1 MQTKMFRAKTIDEAM
16 AKVKNDLGPD
26 AMIVST
32 NRLRERIGGQ
42 QFEIAAVPSG
52 ESLSAEDGDGIGE
65 LKSELM
71 SIKEMLSILDHS
83 SGMIE
88 NLLEDPAV
96 LSLYGALLRNGVNA
110 RYARM
115 LVNQDGTPGND
126 TPSHPES
133 IRTRAI
139 GEIMQRI
146 RVSNPFAPHPEKR
159 IIGALVGT
167 TGVGKT
173 TTIAK
178 LAAQLMLKEKK
189 TVGLISIDNYRIGA
203 LEQLKTYANILGVP
217 CFPAFN
223 LEDLRFA
230 LRRLEGRDIV
240 LIDTA
245 GQSQYDRERLG
256 ELRQMMTDDLEIS
269 THLLLSTTT
278 TEAEMHQTAIR
289 FDTLNFRSYIF
300 TKIDEAKTC
309 GAILN
314 QVMNVN
320 RPISFITN
328 GQNVPEDI
336 ELARKQRVVELLFR
350 NK

>member
-1 MQTKMFRAKTIDEAM
+1 MRTRTFRAKTIDEAM

-32 NRLRERIGGQ
+32 NRLREDTGSQR
-42 QFEIAAVPSG
+42 FEIAAVPS
-52 ESLSAEDGDGIGE
+52 EDSLSDGNNGTISE
-65 LKSELM
+65 VKSELM
-71 SIKEMLSILDHS
+71 SIKEMIAILNHS

-88 NLLEDPAV
+88 NLLEHPAV
-96 LSLYGALLRNGVNA
+96 LSLYSALLRNGVSA
-110 RYARM
+110 RCAG
-115 LVNQDGTPGND
+115 LLLGQDTIPVNGAPI
-126 TPSHPES
+126 SPES
-133 IRTRAI
+133 IRKRTI
-139 GEIMQRI
+139 QEIMR
-146 RVSNPFAPHPEKR
+146 RVQVDNPFSDHPAKR
-159 IIGALVGT
+159 TIGALVGT

-173 TTIAK
+173 TTVAK

-223 LEDLRFA
+223 REDLGFA
-230 LRRLEGRDIV
+230 LRRMEGRDVV

-245 GQSQYDRERLG
+245 GQSQYDSERIG
-256 ELRQMMTDDLEIS
+256 ELKQIITDGLEIS
-269 THLLLSTTT
+269 THLLLSTATN
-278 TEAEMHQTAIR
+278 EAEMHQTATR
-289 FDTLNFRSYIF
+289 FDVLDFKSYIF
-300 TKIDEAKTC
+300 TKTDEAETC
-309 GAILN
+309 GAIIN

-336 ELARKQRVVELLFR
+336 ELAGFQRIVELLFR
-350 NK
+350 KK